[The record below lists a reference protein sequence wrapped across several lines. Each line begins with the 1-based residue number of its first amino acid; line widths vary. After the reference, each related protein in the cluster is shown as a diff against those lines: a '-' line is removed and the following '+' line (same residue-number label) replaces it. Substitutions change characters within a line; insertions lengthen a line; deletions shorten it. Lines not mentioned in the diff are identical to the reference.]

1 MRTLSAAEGRIL
13 GVLVEKAATVP
24 DTYPLSLNA
33 LVAGCNQK
41 TARQPV
47 MELSETE
54 VLLALD
60 ELKRLSLVIEVS
72 GSRVV
77 RFEHNTGRVLGLPSQ
92 SVALL
97 AVLLLRGP
105 QTAAELR
112 LNAERLHR
120 FADISSVEG
129 FLDELAG
136 KEPARVLK
144 LARSPGER
152 EARWV
157 QLLTEA
163 SPFGL
168 SVSKPVSAGE
178 GPSTGSGRAELG
190 TVRTEAGAA
199 GLRFVLPEGA
209 RRVHQMVM
217 PLRWGD
223 MDAMGHVNNTLYFR
237 YMEICRLDWI
247 FAVGVDPK
255 LSTAGPVIINAFC
268 NFLRQLEF
276 PGDICVTM
284 SVANP
289 GRSSFDTFHT
299 IERVDEP
306 GVVYAEGGARTVW
319 TDYAA
324 KRSAPMPDWFR
335 ARLTE

>member
-1 MRTLSAAEGRIL
+1 
-13 GVLVEKAATVP
+13 VLVEKAATVP
-24 DTYPLSLNA
+24 DTYPLSLNS

-47 MELSETE
+47 MELAEAE
-54 VLLALD
+54 VLVALD
-60 ELKRLSLVIEVS
+60 ELKRLHLVVEVS

-77 RFEHNTGRVLGLPSQ
+77 RFEHNMGRVLGLPSQ

-97 AVLLLRGP
+97 AVLMLRGP

-120 FADISSVEG
+120 FVDISSVEG

-163 SPFGL
+163 SQFGL
-168 SVSKPVSAGE
+168 SLAKPVSAEE
-178 GPSTGSGRAELG
+178 GPSTGSGRAEVPEPG
-190 TVRTEAGAA
+190 PSTGSGRTEGVVA

-209 RRVHQMVM
+209 RRVHEMVM

-223 MDAMGHVNNTLYFR
+223 MDAMGHINNTLYFR
-237 YMEICRLDWI
+237 YMEVCRLDWV
-247 FAVGVDPK
+247 FLVGVDPK

-276 PGDICVTM
+276 PGDIRVTM

>member
-1 MRTLSAAEGRIL
+1 MRVLSVVEARVLA
-13 GVLVEKAATVP
+13 VLVEKAATVP
-24 DTYPLSLNA
+24 DTYPLSLNS

-47 MELSETE
+47 MELSEAE
-54 VLLALD
+54 VLVALD
-60 ELKRLSLVIEVS
+60 ELKRLHLVVEVS

-77 RFEHNTGRVLGLPSQ
+77 RFEHNMGRVLGLPSQ

-97 AVLLLRGP
+97 AVLMLRGP

-136 KEPARVLK
+136 KEPARVVK

-163 SPFGL
+163 TPFGL
-168 SVSKPVSAGE
+168 SLSKPVSAGE
-178 GPSTGSGRAELG
+178 GPSTGSGR
-190 TVRTEAGAA
+190 TEGVVA

-209 RRVHQMVM
+209 RRVHEMVM

-237 YMEICRLDWI
+237 YMEVCRLDWI
-247 FAVGVDPK
+247 FSVGVDPK

-276 PGDICVTM
+276 PGDIRVTM

-299 IERVDEP
+299 IERVDQP

>member
-1 MRTLSAAEGRIL
+1 MELLLDAAQARVL
-13 GVLVEKAATVP
+13 AVLVEKAATVP
-24 DTYPLSLNA
+24 DTYPLSLNS

-47 MELSETE
+47 MELSEPE

-60 ELKRLSLVIEVS
+60 ELKRRSLVVEVS

-77 RFEHNTGRVLGLPSQ
+77 RFEHNMGRVLQLPSQ

-120 FADISSVEG
+120 FVDISSVEG
-129 FLDELAG
+129 FLDELAA
-136 KEPARVLK
+136 KTPPRVAK
-144 LARSPGER
+144 LPRSPGER
-152 EARWV
+152 EARWA
-157 QLLTEA
+157 QLLT
-163 SPFGL
+163 
-168 SVSKPVSAGE
+168 GE
-178 GPSTGSGRAELG
+178 GPSTGPG
-190 TVRTEAGAA
+190 RTEEREAPEFEAPLAPSLSKPVMPESA
-199 GLRFVLPEGA
+199 GLRFTLPEGT
-209 RRVHQMVM
+209 RRVHEMVV

-223 MDAMGHVNNTLYFR
+223 MDAMGHINNTLYFR

-247 FAVGVDPK
+247 FGVGVDRAMK
-255 LSTAGPVIINAFC
+255 TAGPVIINAFC
-268 NFLRQLEF
+268 NFLRQLEY
-276 PGDICVTM
+276 PGEVRVTM
-284 SVANP
+284 SVGAP

-324 KRSAPMPDWFR
+324 RRSAPMPDWFR
-335 ARLTE
+335 QRLTG